1 MAMSRIWLVEDMLS
15 RQRLHEAGERC
26 LCLLGTHIH
35 DGTISVVQEVWPDA
49 HIMLALDKD
58 ATAKALAWKTKIGY
72 LFKNFTVVPLSK
84 DIKDMSEEELL
95 WLLTM
100 YATH

>member
-1 MAMSRIWLVEDMLS
+1 M
-15 RQRLHEAGERC
+15 HEQGEMC

-35 DGTISVVQEVWPDA
+35 DGTIATVQEVWPNA

-58 ATAKALAWKTKIGY
+58 ATAKALSWKTKIGY

-84 DIKDMSEEELL
+84 DIKDMTEDELL
-95 WLLTM
+95 GLLTDVEEK
-100 YATH
+100 TK

>member
-1 MAMSRIWLVEDMLS
+1 MSDRIWFVEDMLS
-15 RQRLHEAGERC
+15 RQRLHESGEKC

-35 DGTISVVQEVWPDA
+35 DGTIATVQEVWPDA

-58 ATAKALAWKTKIGY
+58 ATTKAIAWKAKIGY

-84 DIKDMSEEELL
+84 DIKDMNEEELNQ
-95 WLLTM
+95 LLE
-100 YATH
+100 HQEC